1 VSIVVRLG
9 SGSYCPIIS
18 PLKEEAL
25 AREGT
30 EQGVAAI
37 GAADA
42 GDALA
47 PVSAEAERGGGAGD
61 EGEAKRAE
69 KGGIALLVGGLEGWE
84 ALTEKPSQ
92 WIKPAGTVV
101 GSGA

>member
-1 VSIVVRLG
+1 MEHLAAEGAPILGLAVRV
-9 SGSYCPIIS
+9 C
-18 PLKEEAL
+18 AL
-25 AREGT
+25 
-30 EQGVAAI
+30 
-37 GAADA
+37 DP

-69 KGGIALLVGGLEGWE
+69 KGGMALLVGGLEGGE